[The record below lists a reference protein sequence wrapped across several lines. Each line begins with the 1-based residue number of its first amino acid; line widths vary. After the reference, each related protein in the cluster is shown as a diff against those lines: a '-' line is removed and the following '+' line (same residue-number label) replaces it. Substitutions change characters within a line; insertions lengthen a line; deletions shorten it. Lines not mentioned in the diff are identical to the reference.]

1 MSAYGFRAYNDANQ
15 VLISSDLENLH
26 YGGKATYGG
35 LASSMAEYGG
45 HQIHT
50 YTFTTTGLPLVFI
63 KPIFYDRFYAVLT
76 HKQVGS
82 LWTFDVIHSG
92 TTDAH
97 PDLHIFVTPKDLS
110 APTEEYGLQVFLEN
124 GDPSFDSRLS
134 PLSIVGGGN
143 CIPPAAA
150 PNDGIPPSGV
160 LENTLGW
167 HDCNLNNYMNELN
180 WDFKS
185 DQVQT
190 YNSYTHSLSQFTDL
204 MFSSPSLA
212 QAAYRIKRHH
222 YHCDNCG
229 SSWEANEYHTANLE
243 VGVFYRN
250 AFRITST
257 GFDAGWIPLLH
268 RKVLAA
274 RRDSWASWLTGG
286 KCSGSMDTGFPFED
300 KTVNRVNNAYI
311 LARASTYV

>member
-1 MSAYGFRAYNDANQ
+1 MSTYGFRAYNDANQ

-110 APTEEYGLQVFLEN
+110 APTEQYGMQVFLEN

-134 PLSIVGGGN
+134 PLSISGGGV
-143 CIPPAAA
+143 CRPTTCP
-150 PNDGIPPSGV
+150 PNDGCTPNSERQTDWNYNV
-160 LENTLGW
+160 L
-167 HDCNLNNYMNELN
+167 D
-180 WDFKS
+180 WDFNT
-185 DQVQT
+185 DQSFNAYALNGLV
-190 YNSYTHSLSQFTDL
+190 HTDL
-204 MFSSPSLA
+204 MFASPSLA
-212 QAAYRIKRHH
+212 QSAWIRRYYGEKCSDKPYPQSGCQKHE
-222 YHCDNCG
+222 
-229 SSWEANEYHTANLE
+229 SW
-243 VGVFYRN
+243 VSWGVFYRN
-250 AFRITST
+250 AFRLTST
-257 GFDAGWIPLLH
+257 TFDAGWIPLAH
-268 RKVLAA
+268 NYFFSSQY
-274 RRDSWASWLTGG
+274 DDGG
-286 KCSGSMDTGFPFED
+286 WFGGGGGSSTVGAPMPFVQ
-300 KTVNRVNNAYI
+300 KTINLVDNAYI
-311 LARASTYV
+311 LADVRLYE